1 MESLDNKIGRNI
13 GNIGKVL
20 VALIAAVAMLLTGM
34 NLTPAA
40 SAAETVYNP
49 DAPAVEVTS
58 GVTVDVYKDK
68 NHTQKFD
75 PNTDKATIGQTFY
88 GSINFDFADEQKPT
102 LDSPNRSY
110 TFPSN
115 IQVKDV
121 KTSTLYDKDG
131 NVAGTWQIADGVVTA
146 HWNEDWITQHP
157 SEITSYVSFDFTLG
171 DDAGGDGN
179 QEHITFPGGGGDIT
193 ITIDKS
199 KVDGWK
205 SYKFNDDGTITFTVM
220 LKPQFAVKN
229 MVVTDTMGS
238 NLAFVDGS
246 FQLDGKGVTATID
259 GQKATINLGDLAAAD
274 GDGYKL
280 TYKAQLTDEAKKTLA
295 QGGKLDDAQNTA
307 QWQWNGADK
316 PGEADVTPNFNYMMV
331 KKANGEGNAND
342 IKWVVTLNSGNYKVP
357 MANYVFK
364 DTLKGDQHYTGSYTV
379 RDSKGNTV
387 ATGDIN
393 GKTGSFDYTFPDD
406 ATAQRYTIEYHTAL
420 NDTSS
425 TAKVDNHA
433 EVTPPDDKHPGGSD
447 DGSFTPRDT
456 TSHVTKTLVSRPA
469 GADGRAQWSS
479 TIKTSTMPTNTNP
492 TTLKFWD
499 GLRAPTDGDA
509 EFHFDGKPVLSI
521 GDQTLT
527 EGTDYDFSEWDNQ
540 LHFDITFKDTQLIR
554 DAFGKADI
562 TVTYATVCNV
572 KTYGTYTN
580 TATVSINGVES
591 HADATYDIENTNLV
605 SKTGSMKWVK
615 DFDWSRIDPNDA
627 TKGAWVATW
636 KVTVNEDN
644 NPYNGIGK
652 TELNGQP
659 IVVSDTLPQGMSYV
673 PGGTCKVQAGYHP
686 GALDKQDLD
695 AVMTNANGTLTF
707 TIPTSG
713 VVQTDGS
720 DKAYAVLTYSTA
732 AKTTGG
738 AVSFTNTATADSG
751 STHFGEDSS
760 TVTGDSKVIDKSAAQ
775 IKDLN
780 RVRYTIKVNPQGA
793 DLIKNADTVTLSDVM
808 DAEGTFIPASLQV
821 TNSNTGA
828 TLIVPVKVEDVTDA
842 NGNPTTKLT
851 LTLPDSTPVTVTYDV
866 KPNGKPG
873 DKVNLTNTATL
884 EGVANGQDI
893 NQKNWTVTNPTSG
906 TDGAAGSISITKT
919 DADDLSR
926 KLAGA
931 KFALYKVDMNRL
943 SGTHVTFDQ
952 VKAAATQSGGE
963 VATDANGVA
972 TFGSADKP
980 LETNTLYYFV
990 ETQAPT
996 GTDGTAY
1003 ELDSTPRYFMLPGT
1017 DAEQAANALDRAK
1030 GFGLAVS
1037 DGTSFNMYDKRKP
1050 AAVKGS
1056 VTLYKQLTGR
1066 AWSDSDKFTFQLAA
1080 DAANSEGVG
1089 EAALKA
1095 AMPADATATVG
1106 KTGDGADGS
1115 ASPFTFGDFTFPE
1128 PGTYAYTVKET
1139 GKGGDGM
1146 TVDTRT
1152 ASVVFTVTRNASGKL
1167 EIKGGQAKIEGI
1179 DENHGDWTFDNTY
1192 KPTPVTTSGA
1202 IKVQKTLTGR
1212 QWRDGDSFEFRL
1224 QPAAPTED
1232 APLPAG
1238 AKNGYASLTVTDGK
1252 THAFGDITYDRAGE
1266 YHYTVFEHTPTAKDG
1281 EQALPGVDYS
1291 NALYNVT
1298 VTITDDGNGKLSN
1311 GGVVMTKAQNDDGT
1325 TAGNVA
1331 VGDDVAAV
1339 TNTFKAKEAN
1349 FGLLVTK
1356 KYADETGSKPLTDG
1370 MFSFTLTAKD
1380 GAPLPE
1386 GATGDSATANVT
1398 TANVASFGLIKL
1410 TSARDDGKTYEY
1422 TLKENVPAG
1431 ATPSADGK
1439 TATLNGMTY
1448 DLTTYTVKVP
1458 VRLVDDKGQ
1467 QVLDYTVN
1475 MYDEQGNKVDPTK
1488 LDNGRPVF
1496 SNTYKLGPVET
1507 SVAGRKTLTGRDMDP
1522 NETFTFRLAA
1532 ASDNTDAAKA
1542 ARAGLKDD
1550 SIVLGSDKKA
1560 DTLET
1565 TVTNAKDGQPTAF
1578 AFDGLHFSKPGVFKF
1593 AVTEAGNVK
1602 TGTQK
1607 DEHVGYVTVTVKDNG
1622 DGTLVIASTVY
1633 DNAAA
1638 TTDADKAATDAST
1651 FTNAYAPAGHAFFLL
1666 HKKITAA
1673 EGSVAPQ
1680 LKANAY
1686 TFGLYQGD
1694 GTDGKT
1700 PIQTATNTAPAA
1712 GEASGHVT
1720 FNWIDYTP
1728 ASLNQAVTDGYA
1740 TYDAAAKTW
1749 TLTYT
1754 AAELGP
1760 DGQTPAKTGDVK
1772 DGIAYDASTRTITVT
1787 VKDAGSGTLQTSY
1800 TISGNGSNTSGATD
1814 SEDTAFDNMYTPTS
1828 ATAELHAQKKL
1839 DGRDWKTDGTDRFDF
1854 KLEAVS
1860 GTLTA
1865 DKSSVAKSDIP
1876 MPEGAKD
1883 GVLTHTATDGK
1894 TFGFGQMTYT
1904 KAGTYVYN
1912 ISEVQPSAADA
1923 LPGVS
1928 YSTDLYRATVTVTD
1942 DGAGK
1947 LTAKTAMELVSK
1959 VDPDSA
1965 KQGKAVKADPAT
1977 GDPVATITNTYAKLS
1992 QNWSPKVY
2000 KSYTDLSGANP
2011 LTAGKFKFTLT
2022 PVKNAP
2028 LHVVDAS
2035 GKVTEATS
2043 LTAENAAN
2051 GEAAFKD
2058 VQFTDADLAADG
2070 GAKTYRYEIA
2080 EAKGS
2085 EAGMAYDTT
2094 VYTVDVTVAVD
2105 GNGYLTVAPA
2115 FKYENG
2121 DPVPAD
2127 RIDTGRPVFTNTY
2140 TPTKV
2145 AARLKAHKTL
2155 NGATLKDGQFTFQ
2168 LYDGVQFGDGDQT
2181 KLLQTKANDANGDVT
2196 FDGLDFDTTG
2206 THTYS
2211 IREVVPADAVN
2222 DVRNG
2227 ITYDHTWQYV
2237 QVKVTLDKTAGALKA
2252 AVTDANSGTGTAEFT
2267 NTYDAAGAATL
2278 GAKKDFRNSD
2288 GSARP
2293 ILENDFTFQ
2302 LHEGATTTGKVLQ
2315 TKAARTDGSVT
2326 FDPIAYKLGDLGGAK
2341 SKTFTYTVN
2350 EVTPAGN
2357 GKLPGVTYDTAGH
2370 TYTVTVTNAGN
2381 GKLTTTV
2388 KVDGKSGVQQP
2399 TFTNTYAA
2407 AGQTAIAGVKKVT
2420 GDDGSDQTAHFAN
2433 AFTFTLTGKD
2443 GAPIHVDGTGSDAGK
2458 LVDKTKLTAS
2468 NTAAGVVDFG
2478 TLHYTLADLADVTP
2492 AADGTRSKTFT
2503 YEVSE
2508 DAKTVAG
2515 VTNDATTTHDFTVTV
2530 KDDGTG
2536 KLDVTTAPADTANLF
2551 SFTNTYAASAT
2562 LTLTGTKTMTGRKL
2576 TANDRYTFDVYEG
2589 TDATGT
2595 PVATGTSDATGKITF
2610 DKALSYTLKDLGDH
2624 TYTVVESETNLPGGV
2639 TAVTRT
2645 HTFTVNVADT
2655 DHNGTLKLT
2664 TSGLDADGKNG
2675 LAFENNYT
2683 TTDSTPIE
2691 FKGVK
2696 LLDGGDYDTTLAQ
2709 LKGRFTFTLKGKD
2722 GAPLHVLGA
2731 DGKTAT
2737 DKTEVT
2743 AKNDDAGNVDFGK
2756 VVYHFADLAGR
2767 TDRTLTYTV
2776 TESGD
2781 VAGVTNDAD
2790 LTREFTVTLHDNG
2803 DGTMSATADPATGA
2817 LFSFEN
2823 TYSGGATTDAFDFTK
2838 TLDGRALDK
2847 GEFTFTLTGA
2857 IGADGS
2863 TAPMPEGAKDGVK
2876 TVTNAADGKVSFGEI
2891 TYDKPGTY
2899 AYTVRETAGDLGG
2912 VTYDDTVYTVT
2923 VTVTDNH
2930 DGTMTATHA
2939 IARTTQSAGS
2949 TSNGSDAADGTVEST
2964 PVKDEDAVFANTYAP
2979 APTEFTFT
2987 ATKTIKGRDL
2997 KDGEFTFELRDA
3009 DGKTIQTAKNSAD
3022 GAIAFT
3028 PITFDKAG
3036 EYTYTI
3042 RESKG
3047 DATGVTYDTTVYTA
3061 KVTVTDNLDGT
3072 MTATAAYQS
3081 GLFGRDHKAPAFE
3094 NTYTP
3099 PLSTTGAGVAMPALI
3114 ALLLLGGGAAILM
3127 AERRRRDV
3135 AGTGTANGRH
3145 RR

>member
-1 MESLDNKIGRNI
+1 MESLDNKIGKNTSRL
-13 GNIGKVL
+13 GKVL
-20 VALIAAVAMLLTGM
+20 VALIAAVAMLLTGV
-34 NLTPAA
+34 NLTPSAV
-40 SAAETVYNP
+40 AAETVYNP

-58 GVTVDVYKDK
+58 GVTVDIYKDK

-75 PNTDKATIGQTFY
+75 PNTDKASVGQTFY
-88 GSINFDFADEQKPT
+88 GSISFDFTDEQKPT

-110 TFPSN
+110 TFPKN
-115 IQVKDV
+115 IRVKDV
-121 KTSTLYDKDG
+121 ESSTLYDKDG
-131 NVAGTWQIADGVVTA
+131 NAAGTWKIAHGVVTA
-146 HWNEDWITQHP
+146 HWNEDWLNSHP
-157 SEITSYVSFDFTLG
+157 SDISSYVSFDFTLG
-171 DDAGGDGN
+171 EDAGGDGD

-199 KVDGWK
+199 KVNGQK
-205 SYKFNDDGTITFTVM
+205 TYTINDDGTVTFTVT
-220 LKPQFAVKN
+220 LKPQFDVKD

-238 NLAFVDGS
+238 NFTFVDGS
-246 FQLDGKGVTATID
+246 FQLDGKPVNATID
-259 GQKATINLGDLAAAD
+259 GQKATISLGDLAKAD
-274 GDGYKL
+274 KNGYQL
-280 TYKAQLTDEAKKTLA
+280 TYKAQLTDAAKKTLA
-295 QGGKLDDAQNTA
+295 QGGKLDDAKNTA
-307 QWQWNGADK
+307 QWNWDGADK
-316 PGEADVTPNFNYMMV
+316 PGAADVTPNLSYAMV
-331 KKANGEGNAND
+331 QKSNGSGTASD
-342 IKWVVTLNSGNYKVP
+342 IKWTVKLNSGSLKAD
-357 MANYVFK
+357 MGGYVFT
-364 DTLKGDQHYTGSYTV
+364 DAIRDGQHYTGSYTV
-379 RDSKGNTV
+379 KDAKGNTV
-387 ATGDIN
+387 ATGRLD
-393 GKTGSFDYTFPDD
+393 GSAKDFTYTFPAD
-406 ATAQRYTIEYHTAL
+406 AGAQQYTIEYHTAL
-420 NDTSS
+420 DDASS
-425 TAKVDNHA
+425 TATVDNHA

-447 DGSFTPRDT
+447 DGSYTPKDT
-456 TSHVTKTLVSRPA
+456 NTYVTKKLDTPKTA
-469 GADGRAQWSS
+469 IAADGKATW
-479 TIKTSTMPTNTNP
+479 TSTVEFSKMAAGTDPSKVTFTDKLSEP
-492 TTLKFWD
+492 D
-499 GLRAPTDGDA
+499 GAT
-509 EFHFDGKPVLSI
+509 FTFDGKP
-521 GDQTLT
+521 TLT
-527 EGTDYDFSEWDNQ
+527 IGGTTLAEGPDYTVAYNKTNDQFT
-540 LHFDITFKDTQLIR
+540 ITFKAT
-554 DAFGKADI
+554 DALKAAVGKQDV
-562 TVTYATVCNV
+562 TVRYATTSD
-572 KTYGTYTN
+572 KTPGTYKN
-580 TATVSINGVES
+580 TASVKVNGRTTS
-591 HADATYDIENTNLV
+591 ASDSYDIENTNLV
-605 SKTGSMKWVK
+605 SKTGSMKWDK
-615 DFDWSRIDPNDA
+615 DFDWSKIDPSDA

-636 KVTVNEDN
+636 KVTVNEDDD
-644 NPYNGIGK
+644 PYNGVGK
-652 TELNGQP
+652 TELNGRP
-659 IVVSDTLPQGMSYV
+659 IVVNDTIPQGMSYV
-673 PGGTCKVQAGYHP
+673 PGGTYKVQAGWNP
-686 GALDKQDLD
+686 GTLDKQNLD
-695 AVMTNANGTLTF
+695 NVMANANGKLTF
-707 TIPTSG
+707 TIPTNG

-738 AVSFTNTATADSG
+738 AVAFTNKATADSG
-751 STHFGEDSS
+751 DTHFGEDSS

-793 DLIKNADTVTLSDVM
+793 DLIKNADTVTLTDMM
-808 DAEGTFIPASLQV
+808 DAEGTFIPASLKV

-842 NGNPTTKLT
+842 NGDPTTKLT

-873 DKVNLTNTATL
+873 DRVNLTNTATL
-884 EGVANGQDI
+884 EGVANGEDI
-893 NQKNWTVTNPTSG
+893 NKKDWTVTNPNSG
-906 TDGAAGSISITKT
+906 TDGAAGSIAITKT

-931 KFALYKVDMNRL
+931 KFALYEVDMNRL
-943 SGTHVTFDQ
+943 SGTKVTFDQ
-952 VKAAATQSGGE
+952 VKAVATQSGAE
-963 VATDANGVA
+963 VTTDANGVA

-980 LETNTLYYFV
+980 LKTNTLYYFV
-990 ETQAPT
+990 ETAAPT

-1003 ELDSTPRYFMLPGT
+1003 ELDATPHYFMLPGT

-1037 DGTSFNMYDKRKP
+1037 DGTSFNVYDKRKP

-1066 AWSDSDKFTFQLAA
+1066 AWTDADKFTFELAA
-1080 DAANSEGVG
+1080 DAANSKGVS

-1095 AMPADATATVG
+1095 AMPADTTATVG

-1139 GKGGDGM
+1139 GKDGDGM

-1152 ASVVFTVTRNASGKL
+1152 ASVTFTVTRNASGNL
-1167 EIKGGQAKIEGI
+1167 EIKGGQAKVEGI

-1192 KPTPVTTSGA
+1192 KPTPVTTSGT

-1212 QWRDGDSFEFRL
+1212 AWRDGDSFEFRL

-1266 YHYTVFEHTPTAKDG
+1266 YHYTVFERTPTANNG
-1281 EQALPGVDYS
+1281 EHAIPGVDYS
-1291 NALYNVT
+1291 NALYDVT

-1311 GGVVMTKAQNDDGT
+1311 DSVVMTKVQNDDGT
-1325 TAGNVA
+1325 SAGNTA
-1331 VGDDVAAV
+1331 VDGNVAAV
-1339 TNTFKAKEAN
+1339 TNVFKAQEAN
-1349 FGLLVTK
+1349 LGLLVTK
-1356 KYADETGSKPLTDG
+1356 KYADKTGSKPLTDG
-1370 MFSFTLTAKD
+1370 MFSFALVAKD
-1380 GAPLPE
+1380 GAPLPD

-1398 TANVASFGLIKL
+1398 SAGVASFGLITL

-1422 TLKENVPAG
+1422 TLKENVPDG
-1431 ATPSADGK
+1431 ATPNADG
-1439 TATLNGMTY
+1439 TAATLNGMTY
-1448 DLTTYTVKVP
+1448 DLAAYTVKVAISTTTDGDRP
-1458 VRLVDDKGQ
+1458 VLKQSVTI
-1467 QVLDYTVN
+1467 LDE
-1475 MYDEQGNKVDPTK
+1475 DGNAVDPSK

-1496 SNTYKLGPVET
+1496 SNTYDLTPAET
-1507 SVAGRKTLTGRDMDP
+1507 SIAGRKTLTGRDMDP

-1532 ASDNTDAAKA
+1532 ASDNTAEARA
-1542 ARAGLKDD
+1542 ARAGLKDH
-1550 SIVLGSDKKA
+1550 SIVLGSDRKA
-1560 DTLET
+1560 TDMTQ
-1565 TVTNAKDGQPTAF
+1565 TVVNAKDGQPAAF
-1578 AFDGLHFSKPGVFKF
+1578 TFDGLHFSKPGTFKF
-1593 AVTEAGNVK
+1593 AVTETGTVK

-1622 DGTLVIASTVY
+1622 DGTLAIAPTVY
-1633 DNAAA
+1633 DNSAA
-1638 TTDADKAATDAST
+1638 TTDADRNTTDAST
-1651 FTNAYAPAGHAFFLL
+1651 FTNVYAPTGYAYFLL
-1666 HKKITAA
+1666 HKKITAS
-1673 EGSVAPQ
+1673 EGTTAPQ
-1680 LKANAY
+1680 LKAGAY

-1700 PIQTATNTAPAA
+1700 PIQTATNTAPVD
-1712 GEASGHVT
+1712 GEASGHVA
-1720 FNWIDYTP
+1720 FDHIDYTP
-1728 ASLNQAVTDGYA
+1728 ASLAQAVTDGYA
-1740 TYDAAAKTW
+1740 AYDAATKTW
-1749 TLTYT
+1749 NLTYT

-1760 DGQTPAKTGDVK
+1760 DGQPAKAGDVK
-1772 DGIAYDASTRTITVT
+1772 DGIAYDATTRTIEVT

-1800 TISGNGSNTSGATD
+1800 AISDGNPATSDDPD
-1814 SEDTAFDNMYTPTS
+1814 SEAAAFDNVYTPAP
-1828 ATAELHAQKKL
+1828 ATAELHAKKQL

-1860 GTLTA
+1860 GTLAANKAT
-1865 DKSSVAKSDIP
+1865 VAKTDIP
-1876 MPEGAKD
+1876 MPAGAQD
-1883 GVLTHTATDGK
+1883 GVLTHTATNGDV
-1894 TFGFGQMTYT
+1894 FGFGEMTYT

-1923 LPGVS
+1923 IPGVS

-1942 DGAGK
+1942 DGTGQ
-1947 LTAKTAMELVSK
+1947 LTATTAMKLVSK
-1959 VDPDSA
+1959 VDPNAA
-1965 KQGKAVKADPAT
+1965 KQGKAVKADPAV
-1977 GDPVATITNTYAKLS
+1977 GEPVATITNTYAKLS
-1992 QNWSPKVY
+1992 QNWSPKVL
-2000 KSYTDLSGANP
+2000 KRYTDLSGDANP
-2011 LTAGKFKFTLT
+2011 LTAGKFQFTLT

-2028 LHVVDAS
+2028 LHVIDAD
-2035 GKVTEATS
+2035 GTVKDATS
-2043 LTAENAAN
+2043 LKAENTGN

-2080 EAKGS
+2080 EVKGS
-2085 EAGMAYDTT
+2085 EAGMTYDDT

-2105 GNGYLTVAPA
+2105 GNGYLTVTPA
-2115 FKYENG
+2115 FKDKNG
-2121 DPVPAD
+2121 DPVAAD
-2127 RIDTGRPVFTNTY
+2127 RIDAGRPVFTNTY

-2145 AARLKAHKTL
+2145 DAQLKAHKTL
-2155 NGATLKDGQFTFQ
+2155 NGATLKDGEFTFQ
-2168 LYDGVQFGDGDQT
+2168 LYDGIQFRDGDPA
-2181 KLLQTKANDANGDVT
+2181 KLLQTKTNAANGDVT
-2196 FDGLDFDTTG
+2196 FDTIDFDKVG
-2206 THTYS
+2206 AHDYS
-2211 IREVVPADAVN
+2211 IREVVPDDAVN

-2227 ITYDHTWQYV
+2227 VTYDHTWQYV
-2237 QVKVTLDKTAGALKA
+2237 HVDVTLDKSTGKLKA
-2252 AVTDANSGTGTAEFT
+2252 AVTDANSGTDTAEFT

-2293 ILENDFTFQ
+2293 IFENDFTFQ

-2315 TKAARTDGSVT
+2315 TKAAAADGSIA
-2326 FDPIAYKLGDLGGAK
+2326 FDPIAYKLSDLDGK
-2341 SKTFTYTVN
+2341 TSKTFTYTVN
-2350 EVTPAGN
+2350 EITPADN
-2357 GKLPGVTYDTAGH
+2357 GKLPGVTYDTAAY

-2381 GKLTTTV
+2381 GKLTTKV
-2388 KVDGKSGVQQP
+2388 AVDGKTNVTRP

-2407 AGQTAIAGVKKVT
+2407 SGSTAIGGVKKVT
-2420 GDDGSDQTAHFAN
+2420 GDDGSDQTMHFAN
-2433 AFTFTLTGKD
+2433 KFTFTLTGKD
-2443 GAPIHVDGTGSDAGK
+2443 GAPIHVDGTGSDTGK

-2468 NTAAGVVDFG
+2468 NTAAGTVSFG
-2478 TLHYTLADLADVTP
+2478 TLHYTLADLADVAP

-2503 YEVSE
+2503 YEVAE
-2508 DAKTVAG
+2508 DATTVAG
-2515 VTNDATTTHDFTVTV
+2515 VTNDATAVKNFTVTV
-2530 KDDGTG
+2530 KDSGDGT
-2536 KLDVTTAPADTANLF
+2536 LAVTTAPADTAALF
-2551 SFTNTYAASAT
+2551 AFTNTYAASAT

-2576 TANDRYTFDVYEG
+2576 TAADRYTFDVYEG
-2589 TDATGT
+2589 SKAEGA
-2595 PVATGTSDATGKITF
+2595 PVSTGTSDATGTITF
-2610 DKALSYTLKDLGDH
+2610 DNALTYTLKDLGDH

-2639 TAVTRT
+2639 TAVTRI

-2664 TSGLDADGKNG
+2664 TSGLDADTDGNGG

-2691 FKGVK
+2691 LKGVK
-2696 LLDGGDYDTTLAQ
+2696 LLEDGDYDTTLAQ
-2709 LKGRFTFTLKGKD
+2709 LKGKFTFTLKGKD

-2737 DKTEVT
+2737 DETEVT
-2743 AKNDDAGNVDFGK
+2743 ARNDDAGNVDFGK

-2767 TDRTLTYTV
+2767 TDRTFTYVV

-2803 DGTMSATADPATGA
+2803 DGTMSATADPSTGA

-2857 IGADGS
+2857 TGADG
-2863 TAPMPEGAKDGVK
+2863 TVAPMPEGAKDGVK
-2876 TVTNAADGKVSFGEI
+2876 TVTNAADGKVTFGEI

-2923 VTVTDNH
+2923 VTVKDNH
-2930 DGTMTATHA
+2930 DGTMTATHE
-2939 IARTTQSAGS
+2939 IARTAQSAGP
-2949 TSNGSDAADGTVEST
+2949 DAADGTVKST

-2979 APTEFTFT
+2979 APTAFTFT

-3009 DGKTIQTAKNSAD
+3009 DGTTIRTAKNSAD
-3022 GAIAFT
+3022 GRIAFT

-3081 GLFGRDHKAPAFE
+3081 GLFGSDRKAPAFE

-3114 ALLLLGGGAAILM
+3114 ALLLLGGGAAILV
-3127 AERRRRDV
+3127 AERRRRDE
-3135 AGTGTANGRH
+3135 AGTVAANGRH